1 MRLYD
6 IPQAM
11 EALLEAATDP
21 ETGEVGPGAAEALEG
36 LRLAEQDK
44 LEGLALAIKN
54 AAAEAAAVKR
64 EEEALRARRQ
74 AAERRSERL
83 RALLQ
88 GYLARR
94 GLDGFSTARCQVS
107 LRPSTAVDV
116 TDEAALLSWA
126 RGREGCLR
134 RPPPEIDKARVRLL
148 LAAGCAIPGAR
159 LARRRNLQVR

>member
-21 ETGEVGPGAAEALEG
+21 ETGEMDPGAMEALAG
-36 LRLAEQDK
+36 LRLAERDK
-44 LEGLALAIKN
+44 LEGLALSVKN
-54 AAAEAAAVKR
+54 AAAEAEAIRR
-64 EEEALRARRQ
+64 EEEALRGRRQ

-94 GLDGFSTARCQVS
+94 GLDGFATARCQAS
-107 LRPSTAVDV
+107 LRSSTAVDV
-116 TDEAALLSWA
+116 QDEAALLSWA

-134 RPPPEIDKARVRLL
+134 TPPPEVDKGRVRAL
-148 LAAGCAIPGAR
+148 LAAGVGVPGAR
-159 LARRRNLQVR
+159 LERRQYVTIR